1 MMDLLLELLSTL
13 AFAVVGMG
21 VLAAGYVM
29 VDLVTPGHL
38 GRHVF
43 VDHKRDAA
51 LVLASSMVA
60 LGMIVAMA
68 IWTTPGDG
76 WQSLVAALAYGLL
89 GIVLLGASFL
99 ALDLITPG
107 SLRELVTDANDDPA
121 VWVAVA
127 SQLAI
132 GLIVVA
138 SLS

>member
-13 AFAVVGMG
+13 GFAVVGM
-21 VLAAGYVM
+21 VILAAGYFM

-43 VDHKRDAA
+43 VDHNRDAA
-51 LVLASSMVA
+51 LVLASSLVA

-68 IWTTPGDG
+68 IWTTQGDG
-76 WQSLVAALAYGLL
+76 WQSIVVALAYGLL
-89 GIVLLGASFL
+89 GIVLLGASFV
-99 ALDLITPG
+99 ALDLITPA
-107 SLRELVTDANDDPA
+107 SLRTLVADPHDDPA